1 MRKQNEIAIGLDVG
15 SAWTRVFVLSVEG
28 GVMRYAGHG
37 VTQSKG
43 WHRGQISDQTAVA
56 DSIRDAVEA
65 ARKASGYQIESAV
78 VGVGGPAIRAQQG
91 RGVYDFGHSRRI
103 GREDLAYA
111 VKLAALAPRED
122 DRALLQVLPQDFTV
136 DGQPPTLHPVN
147 VECLRLE
154 AHTLLIT
161 ASAQE
166 HQTLLSA
173 VQQAR
178 IDVEETVFEAMAAAY
193 ACVLADERAGGVAVL
208 DIGAHSSG
216 LVFYDGD
223 SALYAI
229 GMPFSGEHFTRDIS
243 EVKAMSLDESE
254 DMKIKHGC
262 ALLGLTADN
271 IVIELPPMP
280 GRPGREL
287 SRRDLI
293 EILEARATQIF
304 QYVERFRVDYS
315 RGMSMHEG
323 IVLCGGATQMEGI
336 VEVAER
342 VLGCQARLGFVR
354 GVDQIPEEL
363 ATPEWTTAAGLAM
376 YSARLKQR
384 KGRSAGPRFLNLFSN
399 RA

>member
-1 MRKQNEIAIGLDVG
+1 
-15 SAWTRVFVLSVEG
+15 VEG

-37 VTQSKG
+37 AAPSRG
-43 WHRGQISDQTAVA
+43 WHRGQISDQDAVA
-56 DSIRDAVEA
+56 ASIRAAIDAA
-65 ARKASGYQIESAV
+65 KASSGYDIAAAV
-78 VGVGGPAIRAQQG
+78 VGVGGPSVRSQQG

-111 VKLAALAPRED
+111 VKLAAMAPLEEERS
-122 DRALLQVLPQDFTV
+122 LLQVLPQDFTV
-136 DGQPPTLHPVN
+136 DGQAPTLHPLN

-154 AHTLLIT
+154 AHTLLVT
-161 ASAQE
+161 TGAQE

-173 VQQAR
+173 VQKAR
-178 IDVEETVFEAMAAAY
+178 IDIEETVFEAMAAAY
-193 ACVLADERAGGVAVL
+193 ASVLADERAGGVAVL

-216 LVFYDGD
+216 IVYYDGD
-223 SALYAI
+223 SALYAM

-243 EVKAMSLDESE
+243 EVKALSLEEAE
-254 DMKIKHGC
+254 DVKLRHGC

-271 IVIELPPMP
+271 IVIELPPAP

-304 QYVERFRVDYS
+304 QYVERFRVDFARQIS
-315 RGMSMHEG
+315 LHEG

-342 VLGCQARLGFVR
+342 MLGCQARLGFIR
-354 GVDQIPEEL
+354 GVDQIPETL
-363 ATPEWTTAAGLAM
+363 RTPEWTTAAGLAM
-376 YSARLKQR
+376 YSAKLRQR
-384 KGRSAGPRFLNLFSN
+384 RHRSAGPRILNLFSTHG
-399 RA
+399 

>member
-1 MRKQNEIAIGLDVG
+1 VRKRGEIAVGLDVG
-15 SAWTRVFVLSVEG
+15 SAWTRAFVLAMEG

-37 VTQSKG
+37 EAPSKG
-43 WHRGQISDQTAVA
+43 WHRGQISDQDEVA
-56 DSIRDAVEA
+56 ASIRAAVDAA
-65 ARKASGYQIESAV
+65 GAASGYEIRAAV
-78 VGVGGPAIRAQQG
+78 VGVGGPSVRSQQG

-111 VKLAALAPRED
+111 VKLAAMAPLEEE
-122 DRALLQVLPQDFTV
+122 RALLQVLPQDFTV
-136 DGQPPTLHPVN
+136 DGQPPSLHPLN

-154 AHTLLIT
+154 AHTLLVT
-161 ASAQE
+161 TGAQE

-173 VQQAR
+173 VQKAR

-193 ACVLADERAGGVAVL
+193 ASVLADERAGGVAVL

-216 LVFYDGD
+216 IVFYDGD
-223 SALYAI
+223 SALFAM

-243 EVKAMSLDESE
+243 EVKALSIEEAEEIKL
-254 DMKIKHGC
+254 KHGC

-271 IVIELPPMP
+271 IIIELPPAP

-304 QYVERFRVDYS
+304 QYMERFRIDFARQIS
-315 RGMSMHEG
+315 LHEG

-342 VLGCQARLGFVR
+342 MLGCQARLGFIR
-354 GVDQIPEEL
+354 GVDQIPETL
-363 ATPEWTTAAGLAM
+363 RTTEWTTAAGLAM
-376 YSARLKQR
+376 YSAKLRQR
-384 KGRSAGPRFLNLFSN
+384 RHRSTGPRILNLLSN
-399 RA
+399 RG

>member
-1 MRKQNEIAIGLDVG
+1 MKRKGEIAVGLDIG
-15 SAWTRVFVLSVEG
+15 SAWTRAFVLSVEG
-28 GVMRYAGHG
+28 GVMRWAGHG
-37 VTQSKG
+37 VAASRG
-43 WHRGQISDQTAVA
+43 WHRGQISDQDGVA
-56 DSIRDAVEA
+56 ASIREA
-65 ARKASGYQIESAV
+65 MDGARKSSGFDIDSAV
-78 VGVGGPAIRAQQG
+78 VGVGGPTVRSQQG
-91 RGVYDFGHSRRI
+91 RGVYDFGHPRRI
-103 GREDLAYA
+103 SREDLAYA
-111 VKLAALAPRED
+111 VKLAAMAPLEE

-136 DGQPPTLHPVN
+136 DGQSPTLHPLN

-161 ASAQE
+161 IGAQE

-193 ACVLADERAGGVAVL
+193 ACVLAEERAGGAALL

-216 LVFYDGD
+216 IVYYDGD
-223 SALYAI
+223 LALFAM

-243 EVKAMSLDESE
+243 EVKALSIEESE
-254 DMKIKHGC
+254 EIKLKHGC

-271 IVIELPPMP
+271 IVIELAPAP

-293 EILEARATQIF
+293 EILEARATQLF
-304 QYVERFRVDYS
+304 QYVERFRVDFARQLS
-315 RGMSMHEG
+315 LHEG
-323 IVLCGGATQMEGI
+323 IVLCGGAARMEGV

-342 VLGCQARLGFVR
+342 VLGCQARLGFIR

-376 YSARLKQR
+376 YSAKLRQR
-384 KGRSAGPRFLNLFSN
+384 RGRTTGPRFLNLFSN
-399 RA
+399 RG